1 MDRFGGYTRFEVM
14 RSGRIL
20 TIAFAGTNKVNA
32 VDQAMHDELA
42 RIFYDAQ
49 DDEASDLVILT
60 GKGRAFC
67 AGGDT
72 GWFQEQIDNPAM
84 FRSIAPH
91 AKRIITSLL
100 DMEKPIICRLNGAAA
115 GLGATIALLCDIV
128 IAADSAVIGDPHVKV
143 GLVAGDGGAVI
154 WPQLIGF
161 ARAKELLMTGDML
174 SAAEAE
180 RIGLVN
186 HVVPADALDAR
197 VAEVAAKILG
207 NPRWAVRW
215 TKTAA
220 NIPLRALAAQVND
233 AAIGYET
240 LSNMTRDRQEAV
252 SAFIEKR
259 KPDYSGE

>member
-1 MDRFGGYTRFEVM
+1 M
-14 RSGRIL
+14 
-20 TIAFAGTNKVNA
+20 
-32 VDQAMHDELA
+32 
-42 RIFYDAQ
+42 
-49 DDEASDLVILT
+49 
-60 GKGRAFC
+60 
-67 AGGDT
+67 
-72 GWFQEQIDNPAM
+72 P
-84 FRSIAPH
+84 
-91 AKRIITSLL
+91 
-100 DMEKPIICRLNGAAA
+100 AAA
-115 GLGATIALLCDIV
+115 A
-128 IAADSAVIGDPHVKV
+128 K
-143 GLVAGDGGAVI
+143 
-154 WPQLIGF
+154 

-186 HVVPADALDAR
+186 HVVPADALDSR